1 MELARSRGRAPDMT
15 TGRNTAPHDERRPQM
30 NERLVPLEMT
40 LVECAAVN
48 WVLSRVKDKILTGT
62 SSGVVIDQAL
72 EEVLEAATSPTPTP

>member
-1 MELARSRGRAPDMT
+1 
-15 TGRNTAPHDERRPQM
+15 M